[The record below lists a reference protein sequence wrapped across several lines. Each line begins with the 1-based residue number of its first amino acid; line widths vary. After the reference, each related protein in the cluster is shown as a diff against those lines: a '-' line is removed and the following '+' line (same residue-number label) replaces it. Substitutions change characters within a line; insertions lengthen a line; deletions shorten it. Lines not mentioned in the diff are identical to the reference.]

1 MNEVYVLTAI
11 RLLLYVWCTVVAVAS
26 VAVHMRTDW
35 RKTLFGRH
43 LMYYMG
49 TLALVFTA
57 GLAGILFREYLAFQ
71 IIWTIIFS
79 ALPPV
84 MTQRLLL
91 QLRAQRQPP
100 DDLDRPDPPDQPDAV
115 TTTH

>member
-49 TLALVFTA
+49 ALALIFTA
-57 GLAGILFREYLAFQ
+57 GLGGILFRDYLAFQ
-71 IIWTIIFS
+71 IVWTVLF
-79 ALPPV
+79 ATLPPV
-84 MTQRLLL
+84 MTQRLVL
-91 QLRAQRQPP
+91 QLRAQRGLIKTVDQ
-100 DDLDRPDPPDQPDAV
+100 PDPPDRPDAV
-115 TTTH
+115 TPVH